1 MSKKNNKKNNNKK
14 SIFDMLA
21 PVLILVLT
29 LCFIAYSI
37 YNKAVDNNNES
48 NKYRTVERTLDKR
61 VFKSNSQV
69 DIAFNNIDTSIEE
82 YDILRDKCIEYANNN
97 DVHISNIETS
107 VKVTETTYID
117 SSKYKYKHL
126 SDTMYETGPVYMDN
140 AILLRFMN
148 EKGELKIIAAK
159 SVNNN
164 MIKDD
169 LSLDFDSSNINEYIV
184 VDGQHLD
191 KLFCDIENNHEN
203 LGLSDYLNSTKPIQY
218 TNENNNFIIKITEDN
233 YFRDISNIFV
243 EIIKKSS
250 DDIDKELKDKALNYF
265 TYDGYNTIVNG
276 VEHIESDTTN
286 ISVSFIKAGKS
297 SIDALYCDRIVMQ
310 LVTESNN
317 NKIYTNL
324 IIKLDQSYKVFDIDI
339 I

>member
-1 MSKKNNKKNNNKK
+1 MSKKNNKKSNNKK
-14 SIFDMLA
+14 SIFDTLA
-21 PVLILVLT
+21 PVSILVLT
-29 LCFIAYSI
+29 LCFIVYSI
-37 YNKAVDNNNES
+37 YNEAIGNSDES
-48 NKYRTVERTLDKR
+48 DKYRTVERTLNESI
-61 VFKSNSQV
+61 FNNNSQI
-69 DIAFNNIDTSIEE
+69 DIAFNNIDTSNEE

-117 SSKYKYKHL
+117 NSKYKYKYL
-126 SDTMYETGPVYMDN
+126 SDTMYETGPVYMND

-159 SVNNN
+159 AVFNDN
-164 MIKDD
+164 I
-169 LSLDFDSSNINEYIV
+169 SLDFNINNTYNDSTEYIV
-184 VDGQHLD
+184 VDGQHLEE
-191 KLFCDIENNHEN
+191 LFYDTENEFINTEM
-203 LGLSDYLNSTKPIQY
+203 SEYLYNIKPIQY
-218 TNENNNFIIKITEDN
+218 INENNNFIVKVTEDN
-233 YFRDISNIFV
+233 YFKDMSSIFI

-250 DDIDKELKDKALNYF
+250 DDIDKELKEKALNYF

-297 SIDALYCDRIVMQ
+297 SIDVLYCDRIIMQ
-310 LVTESNN
+310 LVTENNN

-324 IIKLDQSYKVFDIDI
+324 IIKLDQSHKVFDIDI
-339 I
+339 V

>member
-1 MSKKNNKKNNNKK
+1 MSKKNNKKSNNKK
-14 SIFDMLA
+14 SIFDTLA
-21 PVLILVLT
+21 PVSILVLT
-29 LCFIAYSI
+29 LCFIVYSI
-37 YNKAVDNNNES
+37 YNEAIGNSDES
-48 NKYRTVERTLDKR
+48 DKYRTVERTLNESI
-61 VFKSNSQV
+61 FNNNSQI
-69 DIAFNNIDTSIEE
+69 DIAFNNIDTSNEE

-117 SSKYKYKHL
+117 NSKYKYKYL
-126 SDTMYETGPVYMDN
+126 SDTMYETGPVYMND

-159 SVNNN
+159 AVFNDN
-164 MIKDD
+164 I
-169 LSLDFDSSNINEYIV
+169 SLDFNINNTYNDSTEYIV
-184 VDGQHLD
+184 VDGQHLEE
-191 KLFCDIENNHEN
+191 LFYDTENEFINTEM
-203 LGLSDYLNSTKPIQY
+203 SEYLYNIKPIQY
-218 TNENNNFIIKITEDN
+218 INENNNFIVKVTEDN
-233 YFRDISNIFV
+233 YFKDMSSIFI

-250 DDIDKELKDKALNYF
+250 DDIDKELKEKALNYF

-297 SIDALYCDRIVMQ
+297 SIDALYCDRIIMQ
-310 LVTESNN
+310 LVTENNN

-324 IIKLDQSYKVFDIDI
+324 IIKLDQSHKVFDIDI
-339 I
+339 V

>member
-1 MSKKNNKKNNNKK
+1 MSKKNNKKSNNKK
-14 SIFDMLA
+14 SIFDTLA
-21 PVLILVLT
+21 PVSILVLT
-29 LCFIAYSI
+29 LCFIVYSI
-37 YNKAVDNNNES
+37 YNEAIGNSDES
-48 NKYRTVERTLDKR
+48 DKYRTVERTLNESI
-61 VFKSNSQV
+61 FNNNSQI
-69 DIAFNNIDTSIEE
+69 DIAFNNIDTSNEE

-97 DVHISNIETS
+97 YVHISNIETS

-117 SSKYKYKHL
+117 NSKYKYKYL
-126 SDTMYETGPVYMDN
+126 SDTMYETGPVYMDD

-159 SVNNN
+159 AVFNDN
-164 MIKDD
+164 I
-169 LSLDFDSSNINEYIV
+169 SLDFNINNTYNDSTEYIV
-184 VDGQHLD
+184 VDGQHLEE
-191 KLFCDIENNHEN
+191 LFYDTENEFINTEM
-203 LGLSDYLNSTKPIQY
+203 SEYLYNIKPIQY
-218 TNENNNFIIKITEDN
+218 INENNNFIVKVTEDN
-233 YFRDISNIFV
+233 YFKDMSSIFI

-250 DDIDKELKDKALNYF
+250 DDIDKELKEKALNYF

-310 LVTESNN
+310 LVTENNN

-324 IIKLDQSYKVFDIDI
+324 IIKLDQSHKVFDIDI
-339 I
+339 V

>member
-1 MSKKNNKKNNNKK
+1 MSKKNNKKSNNKK
-14 SIFDMLA
+14 SIFDTLA
-21 PVLILVLT
+21 PVSILVLT
-29 LCFIAYSI
+29 LCFIVYSI
-37 YNKAVDNNNES
+37 YNEAIGNSDES
-48 NKYRTVERTLDKR
+48 DKYRTVERTLNESI
-61 VFKSNSQV
+61 FNNNSQI
-69 DIAFNNIDTSIEE
+69 DIAFNNIDTSNEE

-117 SSKYKYKHL
+117 NSKYKYKYL
-126 SDTMYETGPVYMDN
+126 SDTMYETGPVYMDD

-159 SVNNN
+159 AVF
-164 MIKDD
+164 KDNI
-169 LSLDFDSSNINEYIV
+169 SLDFNINNTYNDSTEYIV
-184 VDGQHLD
+184 VDGQHLEE
-191 KLFCDIENNHEN
+191 LFYDTENEFINTEM
-203 LGLSDYLNSTKPIQY
+203 SEYLYNIKPIQY
-218 TNENNNFIIKITEDN
+218 INENNNFIVKVTEDN
-233 YFRDISNIFV
+233 YFKDMSSIFI

-250 DDIDKELKDKALNYF
+250 DDIDNELKEKALNYF

-297 SIDALYCDRIVMQ
+297 YIDALYCDRIVMQ
-310 LVTESNN
+310 LVTENNN

-324 IIKLDQSYKVFDIDI
+324 IIKLDQSHKVFDIDI
-339 I
+339 V

>member
-1 MSKKNNKKNNNKK
+1 MSKKNNKKSNNKK
-14 SIFDMLA
+14 SIFDTLA
-21 PVLILVLT
+21 PVSILVLT
-29 LCFIAYSI
+29 LCFIVYSI
-37 YNKAVDNNNES
+37 YNEAIGNSDES
-48 NKYRTVERTLDKR
+48 DKYRTVERTLNESI
-61 VFKSNSQV
+61 FNNNSQI
-69 DIAFNNIDTSIEE
+69 DIAFNNIDTSNEE

-117 SSKYKYKHL
+117 NSKYKYKYL
-126 SDTMYETGPVYMDN
+126 SDTMYETGPVYMDD

-159 SVNNN
+159 AVFNDN
-164 MIKDD
+164 I
-169 LSLDFDSSNINEYIV
+169 SLDFNINNTYNDSTEYIV
-184 VDGQHLD
+184 VDGQHLEE
-191 KLFCDIENNHEN
+191 LFYDTENEFINTEM
-203 LGLSDYLNSTKPIQY
+203 SEYLYNIKPIQY
-218 TNENNNFIIKITEDN
+218 INENNNFIVKVTEDN
-233 YFRDISNIFV
+233 YFKDMSSIFI

-250 DDIDKELKDKALNYF
+250 DDIDKELKEKALNYF

-297 SIDALYCDRIVMQ
+297 SIDALYCDRIIMQ
-310 LVTESNN
+310 LVTENNN

-324 IIKLDQSYKVFDIDI
+324 IIKLDQSHKVFDIDI
-339 I
+339 V

>member
-1 MSKKNNKKNNNKK
+1 MSKKNNKKSNNKK
-14 SIFDMLA
+14 SIFDTLA
-21 PVLILVLT
+21 PVSILVLT
-29 LCFIAYSI
+29 LCFIVYSI
-37 YNKAVDNNNES
+37 YNEAIGNSDES
-48 NKYRTVERTLDKR
+48 DKYRTVERTLNESI
-61 VFKSNSQV
+61 FNNNSQI
-69 DIAFNNIDTSIEE
+69 DIAFNNIDTSNEE

-117 SSKYKYKHL
+117 NSKYKYKYL
-126 SDTMYETGPVYMDN
+126 SDTMYETGPVYMDD

-159 SVNNN
+159 AVF
-164 MIKDD
+164 KDNI
-169 LSLDFDSSNINEYIV
+169 SLDFNINNTYNDSTEYIV
-184 VDGQHLD
+184 VDGQHLEE
-191 KLFCDIENNHEN
+191 LFYDTENEFINTEM
-203 LGLSDYLNSTKPIQY
+203 SEYLYNIKPIQY
-218 TNENNNFIIKITEDN
+218 INENNNFIVKVTEDN
-233 YFRDISNIFV
+233 YFKDMSSIFI

-250 DDIDKELKDKALNYF
+250 DDIDNELKEKALNYF

-310 LVTESNN
+310 LVTENNN

-324 IIKLDQSYKVFDIDI
+324 IIKLDQSHKVFDIDI
-339 I
+339 V

>member
-1 MSKKNNKKNNNKK
+1 MSKKNNKKSNNKK
-14 SIFDMLA
+14 SIFDTLA
-21 PVLILVLT
+21 PVSILVLT
-29 LCFIAYSI
+29 LCFIVYSI
-37 YNKAVDNNNES
+37 YNEAIGNSDES
-48 NKYRTVERTLDKR
+48 DKYRTVERTLNESI
-61 VFKSNSQV
+61 FNNNSQI
-69 DIAFNNIDTSIEE
+69 DIAFNNIDTSNEE

-117 SSKYKYKHL
+117 NSKYKYKYL
-126 SDTMYETGPVYMDN
+126 SDTMYETGPVYMDD

-159 SVNNN
+159 AVFNDN
-164 MIKDD
+164 I
-169 LSLDFDSSNINEYIV
+169 SLDFNINNTYNDSTEYIV
-184 VDGQHLD
+184 VDGQHLEE
-191 KLFCDIENNHEN
+191 LFYDTENEFINTEM
-203 LGLSDYLNSTKPIQY
+203 SEYLYNIKPIQY
-218 TNENNNFIIKITEDN
+218 INENNNFIVKVTEDN
-233 YFRDISNIFV
+233 YFKDMSSIFI

-250 DDIDKELKDKALNYF
+250 DDIDKELKEKALNYF

-310 LVTESNN
+310 LVTENNN

-324 IIKLDQSYKVFDIDI
+324 IIKLDQSHKVFDIDI